1 MQKFFILEGGNLAIG
16 LFFVLIILFVT
27 TRPFMAKGSVKKG
40 MTGILAVVAI
50 LIGWHY
56 SSTMNRMAEVK
67 SAFEKDQPVICESR
81 MQRKAAQSVI
91 VQKSLEWSMEGDNFI
106 SPNYNRP
113 FHSARCIVK

>member
-1 MQKFFILEGGNLAIG
+1 MQKFFILEGGNLFIG
-16 LFFVLIILFVT
+16 LFFVLIMLFVT

-40 MTGILAVVAI
+40 MTGILVVVAV

-56 SSTMNRMAEVK
+56 SSTISRMAEVR

-81 MQRKAAQSVI
+81 MQRKAAQSII
-91 VQKSLEWSMEGDNFI
+91 VQKSSEWSMEGDNFV
-106 SPNYNRP
+106 SPNYSRP